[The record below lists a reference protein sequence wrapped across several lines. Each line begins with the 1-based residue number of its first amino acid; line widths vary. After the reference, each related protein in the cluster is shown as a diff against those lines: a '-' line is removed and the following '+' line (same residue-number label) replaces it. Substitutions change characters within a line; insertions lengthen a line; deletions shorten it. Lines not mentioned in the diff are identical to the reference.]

1 MAVNVCDE
9 EEEQNC
15 VASLNILPLVQSK
28 NVIDFNIVKLCN
40 SVLQPPRLPIVQ
52 HPRLSLL
59 PLRITSVSPV
69 EKRDFLNLMFLGLEC
84 KTRYEI

>member
-1 MAVNVCDE
+1 MALNVCDKE
-9 EEEQNC
+9 EDQNC
-15 VASLNILPLVQSK
+15 VASLNILPLVQG
-28 NVIDFNIVKLCN
+28 NVIDFNTVKLCYR
-40 SVLQPPRLPIVQ
+40 VLHRLVVQ

-59 PLRITSVSPV
+59 PLCITSVSPV